1 MSRFIFV
8 TGGVV
13 SGLGKGITASS
24 IALLLKARGYK
35 VFMQK
40 FDPYI
45 NVDPGTMS
53 PYQHGEVYVTAD
65 GAETDLDLGH
75 YERFIDE
82 ELNYSS
88 NCTTGKIFSSVIE
101 KERRGDYLGATVQ
114 FVPHITNEIKNKV
127 FEASSTSHADFVI
140 TEIGGTIGDIES
152 QVYLESL
159 RQLRNDLGKEKTLF
173 VHTTLI
179 PYIYGSGE
187 LKTKPTQHSVIE
199 LRGLGIQPDVL
210 VCRCPYKLDDDIK
223 RKLSLYCSIETSNII
238 DAVDVKNI
246 YQIPLNF
253 YYQKLDEVI
262 LKQFNLE
269 KKKSNIGYWEDL
281 VNKVDNLKDEIEVAL
296 VGKYIELHDA
306 YISVVES
313 LKHAGYKYNTKI
325 NINWVDSEKLEKE
338 NLDLNEVFK
347 NSKGIVV
354 PGGFGSRGIEG
365 KIKAITY
372 ARENNI
378 PFLGICLGMQL
389 ACIEFARNV
398 CGITSANST
407 EFDELTNDPII
418 DLMSDQKQ
426 VINMG
431 GTLRLGN
438 YDCKI
443 KKGTLAY
450 KLYNEENIKERHR
463 HRYEFN
469 NTYKSILEKKG
480 FVFSGINEKANLV
493 EIIENE
499 NHPFFIAC
507 QFHPEFKSR
516 PTRPH
521 PLFDGFI
528 KSCTKKSSNWYW
540 TFLY

>member
-114 FVPHITNEIKNKV
+114 FVPHITNEIKNKI
-127 FEASSTSHADFVI
+127 FEASSTSHADFII

-152 QVYLESL
+152 QVYLEAL

-210 VCRCPYKLDDDIK
+210 VCRCPYSLDDDIK
-223 RKLSLYCSIETSNII
+223 RKLSLYCSISVSNII
-238 DAVDVKNI
+238 DAVDTKNI

-253 YYQKLDEVI
+253 YNQKLDEVI

-269 KKKSNIGYWEDL
+269 KRTSNIKYWQDL
-281 VNKVDNLKDEIEVAL
+281 VTKVDNLKDEVEIAL

-325 NINWVDSEKLEKE
+325 NINWVDSEKLE
-338 NLDLNEVFK
+338 NLDLKEVFK

-378 PFLGICLGMQL
+378 PFLGLCLGMQL

-398 CGITSANST
+398 CGIALANST
-407 EFDELTNDPII
+407 EFDELTSDPII

-426 VINMG
+426 IINMG

-450 KLYNEENIKERHR
+450 KLYNQENIQERHR

-469 NTYKSILEKKG
+469 NKYKTILEKNG
-480 FVFSGINEKANLV
+480 LVFSGINEKANLV
-493 EIIENE
+493 EIVEYDK
-499 NHPFFIAC
+499 HPYFIAC

-516 PTRPH
+516 PTKPH

-528 KSCTKKSSNWYW
+528 KNSIKKSS
-540 TFLY
+540 